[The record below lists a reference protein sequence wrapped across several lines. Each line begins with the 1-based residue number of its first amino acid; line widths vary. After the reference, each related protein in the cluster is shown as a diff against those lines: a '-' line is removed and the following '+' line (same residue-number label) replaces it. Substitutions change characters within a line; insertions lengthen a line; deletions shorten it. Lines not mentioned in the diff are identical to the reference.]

1 MKAARVDSL
10 AIAAGGLR
18 AKGRLSFKTGV
29 FGAIEPPK
37 AANRALW
44 DKNENSKPW
53 GGADPS
59 QGAGEVGNAGDAV
72 DPSQYERI
80 EDGAYILGIGSDRVL
95 DIAGGSMADKGNA
108 QIYEGNESTSQ
119 RFRITNVGR
128 DANHEWI
135 YCITNIG
142 SGRVLE
148 AQGGKTSSGTN
159 VSQYG
164 FNGSEAQLWYIRQVE
179 GEDGTIRYCFVNYKS
194 GLLMTVDA
202 TDVSDAANVVLKKQR
217 ETRCSNGC

>member
-1 MKAARVDSL
+1 
-10 AIAAGGLR
+10 
-18 AKGRLSFKTGV
+18 
-29 FGAIEPPK
+29 
-37 AANRALW
+37 
-44 DKNENSKPW
+44 
-53 GGADPS
+53 
-59 QGAGEVGNAGDAV
+59 
-72 DPSQYERI
+72 
-80 EDGAYILGIGSDRVL
+80 
-95 DIAGGSMADKGNA
+95 MADKGNA

-194 GLLMTVDA
+194 AFAAIASSRFSYVAVVVETLGMYISPISKLLMISAIPPMWSACGCVA
-202 TDVSDAANVVLKKQR
+202 TR
-217 ETRCSNGC
+217 